1 MKQTWFLP
9 GGAYCVVWR
18 ELLISHLPNRQKI
31 ALRKWCLSRG
41 LYRGR
46 EKKGPGKGNIQCKGP
61 LLWWGREG
69 EHHTS
74 KELKGCKW
82 LEPGACG
89 AGQVL
94 ALPCWALGD
103 GKEFGLCP
111 KSNRKPL
118 KGGGGSSTKI
128 KALLA
133 MKKGEWLPGMQA
145 TVLTETPQM
154 LPIPK
159 RTISPSPPPP

>member
-1 MKQTWFLP
+1 M
-9 GGAYCVVWR
+9 
-18 ELLISHLPNRQKI
+18 
-31 ALRKWCLSRG
+31 SRD
-41 LYRGR
+41 LCRGR
-46 EKKGPGKGNIQCKGP
+46 EKNGPGKGNIQCKGP
-61 LLWWGREG
+61 LLRWGREG

-111 KSNRKPL
+111 RSNRKQE
-118 KGGGGSSTKI
+118 GRGSSTKI

-133 MKKGEWLPGMQA
+133 MKKGEMV
-145 TVLTETPQM
+145 TRYTSNSTYRNTPNVAY
-154 LPIPK
+154 PK
-159 RTISPSPPPP
+159 RNYFPISPTPVNSMVYCFSSQ